1 MQYFQVLDLITGE
14 ISRRFDQKTLA
25 LPLAVEEVLISAANK
40 SDDATVEVPAVV
52 AQAYANDVNVSKL
65 KHQLQMLPDL
75 ASAYKQTENLKLLK
89 ISTIRTIADMLQKVP
104 MANEMF
110 GEVGKLVRLHFT
122 IPVTTATAERTFSAL
137 RRVKTYLRSTMTE
150 ERLNN
155 VMLLHTHKDLATEL
169 DLIKVAS
176 IFVSA
181 NSRRQAFFGRFA

>member
-14 ISRRFDQKTLA
+14 ISRRFNQKTLA

-40 SDDATVEVPAVV
+40 SDDATVEVPAEV
-52 AQAYANDVNVSKL
+52 AKAYANDVNVSKL

-110 GEVGKLVRLHFT
+110 GEVDKLVRLYFT

-137 RRVKTYLRSTMTE
+137 YIE
-150 ERLNN
+150 
-155 VMLLHTHKDLATEL
+155 
-169 DLIKVAS
+169 
-176 IFVSA
+176 
-181 NSRRQAFFGRFA
+181 